1 MDNIK
6 YQGCKNQNTILIM
19 KPVKMFVAAAMLLL
33 TFACKERNSM
43 RETTVI
49 PAVNHFTDSLLSGLI
64 EEQKADSGI
73 IMVVS
78 TPTGYVRAA
87 SGNFRNRGCRL
98 EDFHKKEYSSMGKV
112 ATWLVALN
120 SGKIVLTDTV
130 DTREGVY
137 PVNGISL
144 KDSSWENG
152 GYGKLTYFDAFA
164 HQSNIATY
172 MSASKAYNDVDD
184 FVEAIW
190 LIGLDVSH
198 VDCQSNTAL
207 VWASLGYGYTISAW
221 DMLEFFNGIAN
232 QGKKVALLPVADS
245 IFVEKERMADL
256 KHIQAIKKIF
266 EDKDNLKKLNLSD
279 KKTTGVMGTTTQLS
293 ATPDNKRYKM
303 ELCGYFPANSPQYT
317 VYICIYKQEK
327 EDVAEALGN
336 AYNRLMDFL
345 LTDISRN

>member
-1 MDNIK
+1 
-6 YQGCKNQNTILIM
+6 M

-87 SGNFRNRGCRL
+87 SGDFRNRGCRL
-98 EDFHKKEYSSMGKV
+98 EDFYKEEYSSMGKV

-221 DMLEFFNGIAN
+221 DILEFFNGIAN
-232 QGKKVALLPVADS
+232 QGKKVSLLPVKDS
-245 IFVEKERMADL
+245 VFVDKGRMADL
-256 KHIQAIKKIF
+256 KHIQGVKNIF
-266 EDKDNLKKLNLSD
+266 EDKGNLVKLNLSG
-279 KKTTGVMGTTTQLS
+279 KKTTGIMGTTTQ
-293 ATPDNKRYKM
+293 DY
-303 ELCGYFPANSPQYT
+303 LCLKKYF
-317 VYICIYKQEK
+317 
-327 EDVAEALGN
+327 
-336 AYNRLMDFL
+336 
-345 LTDISRN
+345 